1 MIKKFLIAL
10 QFLTIFPVKI
20 KQEIKEKEY
29 GESLICFPFI
39 GLLIGSAL
47 SFSFIVFGFLPR
59 MVTGVLILIFSN
71 LITGAIHLDG
81 FADTCDGFC
90 ASKSREEVLNIMRDS
105 RIGVMGATGIGC
117 LLLFKFSLLAGIP
130 QKFLWKSLIMTLTFA
145 RWSQVIA
152 CYRSKYARR
161 DGKAGLFI
169 KYANRKALLIGGL
182 FTLAVFLVIA
192 QSKGLVLFILSLI
205 PVFLSINFI
214 QKKIGGMTGDTIGAV
229 NEIAEC
235 AVLFGSIF

>member
-1 MIKKFLIAL
+1 MIKNFLIAL

-20 KQEIKEKEY
+20 KQEIREKKY

-39 GLLIGSAL
+39 GLLIGSVL
-47 SFSFIVFGFLPR
+47 SFLVVVFGFLPQ
-59 MVTGVLILIFSN
+59 MIAGVLILIFSN

-90 ASKSREEVLNIMRDS
+90 ASKSREEILNIMRDS

-117 LLLFKFSLLAGIP
+117 LLLFKFSLLSGIP
-130 QKFLWKSLIMTLTFA
+130 QKFLWKSVIMALTFA

-152 CYRSKYARR
+152 CYKSEYARR
-161 DGKAGLFI
+161 DGKAGPFI

-182 FTLAVFLVIA
+182 FTLAIFLIIA
-192 QSKGLVLFILSLI
+192 QLKGLILFILSLI
-205 PVFLSINFI
+205 PVFLFIGFI

-229 NEIAEC
+229 NEIA
-235 AVLFGSIF
+235 

>member
-1 MIKKFLIAL
+1 MKKFLIAL
-10 QFLTIFPVKI
+10 QFLTVFPVKI
-20 KQEIKEKEY
+20 KSEIKEKDF
-29 GESLICFPFI
+29 GVSLLYFPLV
-39 GLLIGSAL
+39 GLLMGILLSLGAL
-47 SFSFIVFGFLPR
+47 SFSFLPTLVKST
-59 MVTGVLILIFSN
+59 MILILSIF
-71 LITGAIHLDG
+71 ITGGIHLDG

-90 ASKSREEVLNIMRDS
+90 ASKSREEILNIMRDS

-130 QKFLWKSLIMTLTFA
+130 QKFLWKSLVMTLTFA

-182 FTLAVFLVIA
+182 VTLAVFLVIA